1 MSYLSYNYIYK
12 IKSVFIVSRDFIYLS
27 ILNPSLPIFSKIKRI
42 RQTLANLV
50 TQRCPGQHWV
60 LVKERL
66 TSTVFLGPFYI
77 KLTSVFLR
85 AILHG
90 QQKAESEGCP
100 YMPWVKL
107 SAYQDSAEL
116 LWRCRDKAFLNIY
129 SFGGD
134 IHIESSTFYWAVTPK
149 NKFFAQNKVK
159 INFFF
164 LTVTSSLTQMY
175 CMSVWY
181 FIYCD
186 VP

>member
-50 TQRCPGQHWV
+50 SQRCPGQHWV

-116 LWRCRDKAFLNIY
+116 LWRCREKAFLNIWFAFFIFMNFKEKFVY
-129 SFGGD
+129 AD
-134 IHIESSTFYWAVTPK
+134 PK
-149 NKFFAQNKVK
+149 E
-159 INFFF
+159 
-164 LTVTSSLTQMY
+164 
-175 CMSVWY
+175 
-181 FIYCD
+181 IYITEKGNYLKAI
-186 VP
+186 